1 MQVAKFAKETLTWVA
16 PAVGIP
22 ALRYFQDQKE
32 QRKELFVRDA
42 STYSVGALIYLGLF
56 FGGKSFLKHLKPTL
70 NEHVRDLSAFLVA
83 ITANIVYAG
92 IGAVRISQKFH
103 SSTQPQTPTSWA
115 STPFQP
121 YGQAM
126 QTPVDYQA

>member
-32 QRKELFVRDA
+32 QRKELFIRDA
-42 STYSVGALIYLGLF
+42 STYSIGALLYLGLF
-56 FGGKSFLKHLKPTL
+56 FGGKSLLKHLKPTL

-83 ITANIVYAG
+83 ITANIAYAG
-92 IGAVRISQKFH
+92 IGAVRISQKFQ
-103 SSTQPQTPTSWA
+103 SPTPKQTIASWA

-121 YGQAM
+121 CGQWLQPTM
-126 QTPVDYQA
+126 NYQA